1 MSTDRP
7 TVLVEDS
14 GPRTGTI
21 VWGVILTLLG
31 LGVIGVGL
39 GLRVDLQL
47 ALIVLLAVAGV
58 GLLLKAVL
66 PNQSRER

>member
-7 TVLVEDS
+7 TVITEET

-21 VWGVILTLLG
+21 VWGVILALLG
-31 LGVIGVGL
+31 LGVIGIGL

-47 ALIVLLAVAGV
+47 ALIVLLAVGGV

-66 PNQSRER
+66 PSRPSRQ

>member
-1 MSTDRP
+1 MSTDHP
-7 TVLVEDS
+7 TVIIEET

-21 VWGVILTLLG
+21 VWGVILALLG
-31 LGVIGVGL
+31 LGIIGIGL

-66 PNQSRER
+66 PSRPRQQ